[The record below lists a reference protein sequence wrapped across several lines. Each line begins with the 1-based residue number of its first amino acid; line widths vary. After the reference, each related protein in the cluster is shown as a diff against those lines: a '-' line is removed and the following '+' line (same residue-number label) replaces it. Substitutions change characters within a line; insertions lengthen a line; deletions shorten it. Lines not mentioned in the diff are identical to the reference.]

1 MPGARTFVA
10 APLFAPRRAAR
21 HEETEPR
28 PPNPRDRAAVCLHNE
43 RTSRTNWLG
52 VLATD
57 MVGQVSGTFS
67 AGHSEA
73 ANDAGS
79 REAQRTRRGPDP
91 RNGALS
97 PRDLA
102 ALRFI
107 GHAGELAQ
115 YQLHEQVFG
124 DVSEVVVSRFVQRA
138 TKRDLIATTRWRGVG
153 INRLRLTTR
162 GRAYLLQHGVMAD
175 ELFVLRNPIAEGH
188 VEHQLWIVDTL
199 VILGRAARKP
209 DLLLPGWA
217 LQRRFTP
224 RPTAI
229 PDVLASFVSPPEQ
242 PALLLGVEIDRGSE
256 NLASIFLPKL
266 EKLCDVLS
274 AWAGGATCAIVV
286 LTNNLRRREAL
297 RTRAEPFP
305 LPVIVELLPQAS
317 GRPGLA
323 ELATT
328 FSFIQ

>member
-1 MPGARTFVA
+1 MGI
-10 APLFAPRRAAR
+10 L
-21 HEETEPR
+21 
-28 PPNPRDRAAVCLHNE
+28 
-43 RTSRTNWLG
+43 
-52 VLATD
+52 
-57 MVGQVSGTFS
+57 GQVSGAS
-67 AGHSEA
+67 VAGQEA
-73 ANDAGS
+73 ANDSAV
-79 REAQRTRRGPDP
+79 EARRTRRGPDP

-107 GHAGELAQ
+107 GQAGELAQ

-124 DVSEVVVSRFVQRA
+124 EVSEGVVSRFVQRA
-138 TKRDLIATTRWRGVG
+138 KKRDLIATTRWRGVG

-162 GRAYLLQHGVMAD
+162 GRSELVQCGIGAE
-175 ELFVLRNPIAEGH
+175 ELFVVRSPIAEGH
-188 VEHQLWIVDTL
+188 IEHQLWIVDSL

-209 DLLLPGWA
+209 DLLLPAWA

-224 RPTAI
+224 RPAAI

-256 NLASIFLPKL
+256 NLGSIFLPKL
-266 EKLCDVLS
+266 AKLCDVLS
-274 AWAGGATCAIVV
+274 SWAGGAACAIVV
-286 LTNNLRRREAL
+286 LTNNLRRRDAL
-297 RTRAEPFP
+297 QTRAEPLP
-305 LPVIVELLPQAS
+305 LPVIVEMLPQAL

-328 FSFIQ
+328 FSFIR

>member
-1 MPGARTFVA
+1 MA
-10 APLFAPRRAAR
+10 
-21 HEETEPR
+21 
-28 PPNPRDRAAVCLHNE
+28 
-43 RTSRTNWLG
+43 
-52 VLATD
+52 
-57 MVGQVSGTFS
+57 GQVSGTF
-67 AGHSEA
+67 AAAHSEA
-73 ANDAGS
+73 ANLSAG
-79 REAQRTRRGPDP
+79 REAHRTRRSPDP
-91 RNGALS
+91 RDGALS

-107 GHAGELAQ
+107 GQAGELAQ

-138 TKRDLIATTRWRGVG
+138 TKHDLIATTRWRGIG

-162 GRAYLLQHGVMAD
+162 GRSYLVQHGVTAE

-188 VEHQLWIVDTL
+188 IEHQLWIVDTL
-199 VILGRAARKP
+199 VILGRAARRP
-209 DLLLPGWA
+209 DLLQPAWA

-224 RPTAI
+224 RPVAI
-229 PDVLASFVSPPEQ
+229 PDVLASFATPPEQ

-256 NLASIFLPKL
+256 NLASIFVPKL

-274 AWAGGATCAIVV
+274 TWAGGAACAIVV
-286 LTNNLRRREAL
+286 LTNNMRRRDAL
-297 RTRAEPFP
+297 RTRAEVLP
-305 LPVIVELLPQAS
+305 LPVIVELLPQGP

-328 FSFIQ
+328 FSFIR

>member
-1 MPGARTFVA
+1 M
-10 APLFAPRRAAR
+10 
-21 HEETEPR
+21 
-28 PPNPRDRAAVCLHNE
+28 DI
-43 RTSRTNWLG
+43 LG
-52 VLATD
+52 E
-57 MVGQVSGTFS
+57 VSGTC
-67 AGHSEA
+67 AADQEA
-73 ANDAGS
+73 ANDVAG

-124 DVSEVVVSRFVQRA
+124 DVSEVVVSRFVRRA
-138 TKRDLIATTRWRGVG
+138 TTRDLIATTRWRGVG

-162 GRAYLLQHGVMAD
+162 GRSYLVQHGVTAD
-175 ELFVLRNPIAEGH
+175 ELFVLRSPIAEGH
-188 VEHQLWIVDTL
+188 IEHQLWIVDTL

-209 DLLLPGWA
+209 DLLLPAWA

-224 RPTAI
+224 RPAAI

-266 EKLCDVLS
+266 EKLCEVLS
-274 AWAGGATCAIVV
+274 SWSGGAASAIVV
-286 LTNNLRRREAL
+286 LTNNLRRRDSL
-297 RTRAEPFP
+297 RNSVKMLS
-305 LPVIVELLPQAS
+305 LPVIAEMLPGAP
-317 GRPGLA
+317 GRPVLG
-323 ELATT
+323 ELAAT
-328 FSFIQ
+328 FSFIR

>member
-1 MPGARTFVA
+1 MA
-10 APLFAPRRAAR
+10 
-21 HEETEPR
+21 
-28 PPNPRDRAAVCLHNE
+28 
-43 RTSRTNWLG
+43 
-52 VLATD
+52 
-57 MVGQVSGTFS
+57 GQVSGTF
-67 AGHSEA
+67 AVDHAKA
-73 ANDAGS
+73 ANDAAG

-107 GHAGELAQ
+107 GQAGELAQ

-138 TKRDLIATTRWRGVG
+138 TKLELVVTTRWRGIG
-153 INRLRLTTR
+153 INRLRLTTH
-162 GRAYLLQHGVMAD
+162 GRSQLVQNGIGAD
-175 ELFVLRNPIAEGH
+175 ELFVLRSPIAEGH
-188 VEHQLWIVDTL
+188 IEHQLWIIDTL

-209 DLLLPGWA
+209 DLLLPAWA

-224 RPTAI
+224 RPPAI

-274 AWAGGATCAIVV
+274 SWAGSAGCAIVV
-286 LTNNLRRREAL
+286 LTNSVRRRDAL
-297 RTRAEPFP
+297 RTRAGP
-305 LPVIVELLPQAS
+305 LSMPVIVELLPPAP

-323 ELATT
+323 ELAAT
-328 FSFIQ
+328 FSFIR

>member
-1 MPGARTFVA
+1 MA
-10 APLFAPRRAAR
+10 
-21 HEETEPR
+21 
-28 PPNPRDRAAVCLHNE
+28 
-43 RTSRTNWLG
+43 
-52 VLATD
+52 
-57 MVGQVSGTFS
+57 GQVSRTF
-67 AGHSEA
+67 AVGHSEA
-73 ANDAGS
+73 ANDAAV

-107 GHAGELAQ
+107 GQAGELAQ
-115 YQLHEQVFG
+115 YQLHEQVFR

-138 TKRDLIATTRWRGVG
+138 TKRELIATTRWRGVG
-153 INRLRLTTR
+153 INRLRLTSR
-162 GRAYLLQHGVMAD
+162 GRSYLVQHGVTAD

-188 VEHQLWIVDTL
+188 IEHQLWIVDTL

-209 DLLLPGWA
+209 DLLQPAWA

-224 RPTAI
+224 RPVAI

-266 EKLCDVLS
+266 EKLCEVLS
-274 AWAGGATCAIVV
+274 SWSGGAASAIVV
-286 LTNNLRRREAL
+286 LTNNMRRRDAL
-297 RTRAEPFP
+297 RPRAEP
-305 LPVIVELLPQAS
+305 LSVPVIVELLPTS
-317 GRPGLA
+317 PGRPGLA
-323 ELATT
+323 ELTTT
-328 FSFIQ
+328 FSFIR

>member
-1 MPGARTFVA
+1 
-10 APLFAPRRAAR
+10 
-21 HEETEPR
+21 
-28 PPNPRDRAAVCLHNE
+28 
-43 RTSRTNWLG
+43 
-52 VLATD
+52 
-57 MVGQVSGTFS
+57 MVGQVSGTFA

-138 TKRDLIATTRWRGVG
+138 TKHDLIATTRWRGVG
-153 INRLRLTTR
+153 INRLRLRTR
-162 GRAYLLQHGVMAD
+162 GRSHLVQHGVDAK
-175 ELFVLRNPIAEGH
+175 ELFVLRSPVAEGH
-188 VEHQLWIVDTL
+188 IEHQLWIVDAL
-199 VILGRAARKP
+199 VVLGRAARKP
-209 DLLLPGWA
+209 DILLPAWA

-224 RPTAI
+224 RPVAI

-242 PALLLGVEIDRGSE
+242 PAFLLGVEIDRGSE

-274 AWAGGATCAIVV
+274 TWAGGATCAIVV
-286 LTNNLRRREAL
+286 LTNGLRRRDAL
-297 RTRAEPFP
+297 RARADALT
-305 LPVIVELLPQAS
+305 LPVIVELLPQAP

-328 FSFIQ
+328 FSFIR

>member
-1 MPGARTFVA
+1 MA
-10 APLFAPRRAAR
+10 
-21 HEETEPR
+21 
-28 PPNPRDRAAVCLHNE
+28 
-43 RTSRTNWLG
+43 
-52 VLATD
+52 
-57 MVGQVSGTFS
+57 GQVSGTS
-67 AGHSEA
+67 AANHSEA
-73 ANDAGS
+73 APDSAS

-107 GHAGELAQ
+107 GNAGELAQ

-138 TKRDLIATTRWRGVG
+138 TKHELIATTRWRGIG

-162 GRAYLLQHGVMAD
+162 GRSYLLQHGVTAD
-175 ELFVLRNPIAEGH
+175 ELFVLRNSIAEGH
-188 VEHQLWIVDTL
+188 IEHQLWIIDTL
-199 VILGRAARKP
+199 VILGQAARKP
-209 DLLLPGWA
+209 DLLLPAWA

-224 RPTAI
+224 RPAAI

-274 AWAGGATCAIVV
+274 SWAGGVACAIVV
-286 LTNNLRRREAL
+286 LTNNLRRRDAL
-297 RTRAEPFP
+297 RTRAEPLP
-305 LPVIVELLPQAS
+305 LPVIVELLPQAP

-328 FSFIQ
+328 FSFIR